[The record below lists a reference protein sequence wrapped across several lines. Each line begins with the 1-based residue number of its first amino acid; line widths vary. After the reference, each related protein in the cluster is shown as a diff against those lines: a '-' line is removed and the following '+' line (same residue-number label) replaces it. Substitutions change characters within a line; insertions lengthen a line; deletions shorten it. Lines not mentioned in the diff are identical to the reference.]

1 MFKIIYDNDLIR
13 FSSVKRAL
21 GVWTGLLG
29 QNYNNP
35 ETVGKKEL
43 EIINILKE
51 NDLSD
56 VEVLKNEE
64 EYVLVN
70 FYFDFDKDLQDAA
83 KAYANSESNEEEFS
97 NAWYNEYY
105 FPYLYDFANDEVL
118 EVIEQVIET
127 LDVEGE
133 MMAFQM
139 TEKTSDYVQVMAL
152 FTEEDS
158 NVVIEDVVREY
169 IAK

>member
-1 MFKIIYDNDLIR
+1 M
-13 FSSVKRAL
+13 
-21 GVWTGLLG
+21 
-29 QNYNNP
+29 Q
-35 ETVGKKEL
+35 EL

-64 EYVLVN
+64 KYVLVN

-83 KAYANSESNEEEFS
+83 KAYANSESNEKEFS

-139 TEKTSDYVQVMAL
+139 TEKASDYVQVMAL

>member
-1 MFKIIYDNDLIR
+1 M
-13 FSSVKRAL
+13 
-21 GVWTGLLG
+21 
-29 QNYNNP
+29 Q
-35 ETVGKKEL
+35 EL

-83 KAYANSESNEEEFS
+83 KAYSNSESNEEEFS
-97 NAWYNEYY
+97 TAWYNEYY